1 MSIFNFPNQRI
12 PESKKDEEWHK
23 NHILNYLKYTGTA
36 EFNHV
41 KAEMAELYYAAAAK
55 LSPKQEKIVCATIT
69 EKYGENFGPQY
80 YVYPLIESNIEQ
92 MVGDYRNRP
101 LKRKC
106 LVNNEKAVIKK
117 LDTKVTM
124 LTEQIVREL
133 NQELEQEIGFVPESE
148 KPEMEIPDNVE
159 EFFQKDY
166 RTISEEVGEDI
177 LYQTLVVKKDKEK
190 IYDALRH
197 YLTGGHVWAMTVE
210 RDGHPSIFIPHPLE
224 VTTDIDIHESVQ
236 KDIQFFCWD
245 RFMSINQIFN
255 LFDLSEEQKKI
266 VEAYAGVGNQDESFH
281 SRHADMH
288 WFEREG
294 SLLRPRVIFMKWIS
308 RIDKKFLYFKNKQ
321 GKEEAKLLPDNYQKR
336 KDRDEDIRT
345 VSCEDV
351 RFITMLGPDLVLDFG
366 REKDQLQTVGNKKK
380 RYLDVVGLADY
391 RTGTGEIR
399 SLAKKLYYLQDFASE
414 ILYELR
420 LNMRQLDGNVLVYD
434 VANMPKEFL
443 KLGIDKAFQR
453 VNFYLKRDRMQII
466 NSKDK
471 KANTYANSTNVSQ
484 KGRLQELMNVLALI
498 EDLAS
503 KMTGISKEAQAQA
516 GQYQKATVAEMNLT
530 ASASRVENYFG
541 LFDSFVETFLERLMV
556 KAKFIYQENDTFT
569 YFGGDLQTK
578 FLKIYPDFL
587 FEDLGIHIGDNRLEY
602 QRKQRIDS
610 VAQQTFANAQSP
622 EMLLEL
628 IKIWNSENSTEAEAI
643 LSKGVKAL
651 AEIREENM
659 KLQQQQMQIQGQTE
673 QQKDQLDYQKHQ
685 EQLTNNIDVANIYA
699 DNKIQEVVA
708 KEDGANKRKAAEL
721 VANLQ
726 KDREKQSKNNSN
738 K

>member
-1 MSIFNFPNQRI
+1 MVLI
-12 PESKKDEEWHK
+12 K
-23 NHILNYLKYTGTA
+23 NLLFQTNAYQ
-36 EFNHV
+36 HV
-41 KAEMAELYYAAAAK
+41 YY
-55 LSPKQEKIVCATIT
+55 
-69 EKYGENFGPQY
+69 
-80 YVYPLIESNIEQ
+80 
-92 MVGDYRNRP
+92 
-101 LKRKC
+101 
-106 LVNNEKAVIKK
+106 
-117 LDTKVTM
+117 
-124 LTEQIVREL
+124 
-133 NQELEQEIGFVPESE
+133 
-148 KPEMEIPDNVE
+148 
-159 EFFQKDY
+159 
-166 RTISEEVGEDI
+166 
-177 LYQTLVVKKDKEK
+177 
-190 IYDALRH
+190 
-197 YLTGGHVWAMTVE
+197 
-210 RDGHPSIFIPHPLE
+210 
-224 VTTDIDIHESVQ
+224 
-236 KDIQFFCWD
+236 
-245 RFMSINQIFN
+245 
-255 LFDLSEEQKKI
+255 
-266 VEAYAGVGNQDESFH
+266 
-281 SRHADMH
+281 
-288 WFEREG
+288 
-294 SLLRPRVIFMKWIS
+294 
-308 RIDKKFLYFKNKQ
+308 